1 MLRSMTGFG
10 TASRRDDGMSCLVEI
25 RSVNNRYLKPHVR
38 LPDQL
43 QGLEADIDAALSRRL
58 TRGSVTVT
66 VKYSDTSATA
76 AATINTDALAA
87 YMEQL
92 GSIGASPIDPGN
104 LLSLPGIVVSD
115 TGIDLMERIGP
126 VVMELVAEACDGVL
140 AMRTREGAAVQE
152 DIEQHLNRIEEHLG
166 NVEARAPHIVDEYQ
180 KRLHQRMTALL
191 SDVGKSVRDDDLL
204 REVAVFAERADI
216 AEEIA
221 RLKGHLQQ
229 FRDLLGDA
237 DGEPMGRTLDFL
249 SQEMLREANTIASK
263 CLDGE
268 VSRRV
273 VEIKGSIDRVKEQV
287 QNVE

>member
-92 GSIGASPIDPGN
+92 RSIDASPIDPGN

-229 FRDLLGDA
+229 FRDLLGAA

>member
-1 MLRSMTGFG
+1 MTGFG

-92 GSIGASPIDPGN
+92 RSIDASPIDPGN

-229 FRDLLGDA
+229 FRDLLGAA

>member
-1 MLRSMTGFG
+1 MTGFG

-76 AATINTDALAA
+76 AATINMDALAA

-92 GSIGASPIDPGN
+92 GSIDALPIDPGN

>member
-76 AATINTDALAA
+76 AATINMDALAA

-92 GSIGASPIDPGN
+92 GSIDALPIDPGN

>member
-76 AATINTDALAA
+76 AASINTEALAA
-87 YMEQL
+87 YIEQL
-92 GSIGASPIDPGN
+92 RSIDASPVDPSN

-115 TGIDLMERIGP
+115 TGIDLMERIGS

-166 NVEARAPHIVDEYQ
+166 NVETRAPHIVEEYQ
-180 KRLHQRMTALL
+180 KRLHQRMSALL

>member
-76 AATINTDALAA
+76 AASINTEALAA
-87 YMEQL
+87 YIEQL
-92 GSIGASPIDPGN
+92 RSIDASPVDPSN
-104 LLSLPGIVVSD
+104 LHSLPGIVVSD
-115 TGIDLMERIGP
+115 TGIDLMERIGS

-166 NVEARAPHIVDEYQ
+166 NVETRAPHIVEEYQ
-180 KRLHQRMTALL
+180 KRLHQRMSALL